1 MNISFL
7 TFDSLLAFFDFALL
21 EGSTRETA
29 HRVPDPFLP
38 MDKGVSSLR
47 GPKKC
52 RLPGFSVLRG
62 GQAWKSSAS
71 SSALTPAPL
80 PGGRE
85 STLKARDF
93 LQGPADAFRLRE
105 DEILH
110 AWLVGHEGIG
120 RGHAFD
126 GSIQRQEEL
135 RAD

>member
-52 RLPGFSVLRG
+52 RLRGISVLRG
-62 GQAWKSSAS
+62 GQVWKSSAS
-71 SSALTPAPL
+71 SSALTPAL
-80 PGGRE
+80 SQGESE

-93 LQGPADAFRLRE
+93 LQASADAFRLRE
-105 DEILH
+105 DEILD
-110 AWLVGHEGIG
+110 ARLV
-120 RGHAFD
+120 
-126 GSIQRQEEL
+126 
-135 RAD
+135 